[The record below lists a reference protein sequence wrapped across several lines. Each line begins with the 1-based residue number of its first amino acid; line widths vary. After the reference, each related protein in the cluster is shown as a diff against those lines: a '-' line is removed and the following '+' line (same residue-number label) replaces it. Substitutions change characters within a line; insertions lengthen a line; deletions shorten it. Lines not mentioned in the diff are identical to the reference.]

1 MIKKAIFTTLFVAVV
16 LLLFTGVGKAIYR
29 PVEAAG
35 QEPLTPAA
43 SSLSYQLE
51 WDVVANG
58 GSTMQSASYTM
69 YSTTG
74 QTAVTTM
81 DGNSYTMENG
91 FWHGVFDD
99 VFQLL
104 LPIIMK

>member
-1 MIKKAIFTTLFVAVV
+1 MIKKAIFSTLSVVVV
-16 LLLFTGVGKAIYR
+16 LLLLTGIGRVIYR

-35 QEPLTPAA
+35 LEPQTPTA

-58 GSTMQSASYTM
+58 GSTMQSTSYTM

-74 QTAVTTM
+74 QTAVSTM
-81 DGNSYTMENG
+81 DGNTYTIENG

-99 VFQLL
+99 IFQIL
-104 LPIIMK
+104 LPIILR